1 MDYSFE
7 LVKKYA
13 RVLTGR
19 VTSPVVLNILV
30 TSVCDM
36 RCVHC
41 FFTEEL
47 DDKPRKKLQ
56 MTTAQ
61 IARISETLG
70 GKLPVLII
78 AGGEPFT
85 RKDLPEIARAFYENN
100 ELESIYLMSNGQ
112 IQKRI
117 LPDVARILEECPKL
131 NVTVALGIDGPKEEH
146 EKIRQ
151 KPGSWDIAIDTA
163 HKLQEIQRDCPRLD
177 VQTCTCFMHSNQER
191 IFEWYDYLRY
201 ELKPDK
207 INFNYIRPPSARPEE
222 LNIDLSRYQKLSQMI
237 DDDSR
242 RGAIKNHYAGD
253 GGYFKAAVDIYMHGL
268 IARTEEVQKAQLR
281 CFAGT
286 TGGVIYDEGTVSS
299 CENLSPVGNLRDYD
313 WNFWALWNSPELA
326 VRRAEVKD
334 GCFCTHE
341 SNCYYPSLAFNPKH
355 LVQIKKLEWEMK
367 RTHAEEGPRNTRKE
381 AEIAEGKISFP

>member
-7 LVKKYA
+7 LLKKYA
-13 RVLTGR
+13 SVLTGR
-19 VTSPVVLNILV
+19 VTSPVVLNILI

-56 MTTAQ
+56 MTTGQ
-61 IARISETLG
+61 ITRISETLG

-85 RKDLPEIARAFYENN
+85 RKDLPEVARAFYKNN

-112 IQKRI
+112 IQKRVI
-117 LPDVARILEECPKL
+117 PDVTRMLEECPKL
-131 NVTVALGIDGPKEEH
+131 NVTVALGIDGLKEEH

-151 KPGSWDIAIDTA
+151 KDGSWDIAIDTA
-163 HKLQEIQRDCPRLD
+163 RKLQEIQRDCPRLD
-177 VQTCTCFMHSNQER
+177 VQTCTCFMNSNQER
-191 IFEWYDYLRY
+191 IFEWYDFLRY

-207 INFNYIRPPSARPEE
+207 INFNYIRPPSAEPEE
-222 LNIDLSRYQKLSQMI
+222 LNIDLSRYRKLSQMI

-242 RGAIKNHYAGD
+242 NGAIKNHYAGD
-253 GGYFKAAVDIYMHGL
+253 GGYFKAAIDIYMHEL
-268 IARTEEVQKAQLR
+268 IARTEEQHKAQLR
-281 CFAGT
+281 CFGGT

-313 WNFWALWNSPELA
+313 WNFWALWNSPEIK
-326 VRRAEVKD
+326 VRRAQVKN

-355 LVQIKKLEWEMK
+355 LIQIKKLEWQLK
-367 RTHAEEGPRNTRKE
+367 RAHP
-381 AEIAEGKISFP
+381 AEITAKDDLAVPATHRL

>member
-1 MDYSFE
+1 
-7 LVKKYA
+7 
-13 RVLTGR
+13 
-19 VTSPVVLNILV
+19 
-30 TSVCDM
+30 M

-56 MTTAQ
+56 MTTGQ
-61 IARISETLG
+61 ITRISETLG

-85 RKDLPEIARAFYENN
+85 RKDLPEVASAFYKNN
-100 ELESIYLMSNGQ
+100 DLESIYLMSNGQ

-117 LPDVARILEECPKL
+117 IPDVTRMLDECPNL
-131 NVTVALGIDGPKEEH
+131 NVTVALGIDGLREEH

-151 KPGSWDIAIDTA
+151 KTGSWDIAIDTA
-163 HKLQEIQRDCPRLD
+163 RKLQEIQRDCPRLD
-177 VQTCTCFMHSNQER
+177 VQTCTCFMNSNQVR
-191 IFEWYDYLRY
+191 IFEWYDFLRY

-207 INFNYIRPPSARPEE
+207 INFNYIRPPSAEPEE
-222 LNIDLSRYQKLSQMI
+222 LNIDLSRYRKLSQMI

-242 RGAIKNHYAGD
+242 NGAIKNHYAGD
-253 GGYFKAAVDIYMHGL
+253 GGYFKAAIDIYMHEL
-268 IARTEEVQKAQLR
+268 IARTEEQHKAQLR
-281 CFAGT
+281 CFGGT

-313 WNFWALWNSPELA
+313 WNFWALWNSPEIK
-326 VRRAEVKD
+326 VRRAQVKQ

-355 LVQIKKLEWEMK
+355 LIQIKKLEWQLK
-367 RTHAEEGPRNTRKE
+367 RAHPAELAANEDLAVPTTHR
-381 AEIAEGKISFP
+381 S

>member
-19 VTSPVVLNILV
+19 VTSPVMLNILV

-61 IARISETLG
+61 IARVSETLG
-70 GKLPVLII
+70 GKLPVLVI

-117 LPDVARILEECPKL
+117 IPDVTRILEECPKL
-131 NVTVALGIDGPKEEH
+131 NVTVALGIDGLKEDH

-163 HKLQEIQRDCPRLD
+163 RKLQEIKRETPRLD
-177 VQTCTCFMHSNQER
+177 VQTCTCFMNSNQDR

-207 INFNYIRPPSARPEE
+207 INVNYIRPPSARPEE
-222 LNIDLSRYQKLSQMI
+222 LDIDLARYRRLSQMI

-242 RGAIKNHYAGD
+242 RGLIKNHYAGK
-253 GGYFKAAVDIYMHGL
+253 GGYFKAAIDIYMHEL
-268 IARTEEVQKAQLR
+268 IARTEEKQSAQLR
-281 CFAGT
+281 CYAGT
-286 TGGVIYDEGTVSS
+286 TGAVIYDEGTVSS
-299 CENLSPVGNLRDYD
+299 CENLSPVGSLRDYD
-313 WNFWALWNSPELA
+313 WDFWALWNSPEIA
-326 VRRAEVKD
+326 VRRNEIKQ

-355 LVQIKKLEWEMK
+355 LVQIKRLEWEMK
-367 RTHAEEGPRNTRKE
+367 RTHAAGVKTELEPRTV
-381 AEIAEGKISFP
+381 